1 MLLISAVL
9 VVAQAA
15 GAPAPEEFRQ
25 DSRHG
30 RRECVA
36 VQVISPQQP
45 RAQARPAFSATR
57 ILDLEFRTFLRRG
70 LQGPHALE
78 LRVFTPKG
86 HLYQVLTVP
95 FTAPGHRPGKRQ
107 VDGYPQ
113 PLDEQEARLVR
124 WEGVHRHQVS
134 ATLPVAG
141 TSIMTNSLY
150 GQWRVEPH
158 LDGEPD
164 PCGPPRSFAI
174 GQ

>member
-1 MLLISAVL
+1 MLLMGAVL
-9 VVAQAA
+9 VLAQAA
-15 GAPAPEEFRQ
+15 GAPAPEGLRE

-36 VQVISPQQP
+36 IQVVSPQQP
-45 RAQARPAFSATR
+45 KPQPHPAFSATR
-57 ILDLEFRTFLRRG
+57 ILDVEFRAFLRRRLTG
-70 LQGPHALE
+70 QHNLQLK
-78 LRVFTPKG
+78 VYTPKG
-86 HLYQVLTVP
+86 HVYQVLTVP
-95 FTAPGHRPGKRQ
+95 FTAPGHHPGKRR

-124 WEGVHRHQVS
+124 LEGAHRHQVS

-150 GQWRVEPH
+150 GQWRVEPY
-158 LDGEPD
+158 LDGEAE

>member
-15 GAPAPEEFRQ
+15 GVPAPEELRQ
-25 DSRHG
+25 DKRHG

-36 VQVISPQQP
+36 IQVVSPQQP
-45 RAQARPAFSATR
+45 KARPHPAFSATR
-57 ILDLEFRTFLRRG
+57 ILDLEFRAFLRRR
-70 LQGPHALE
+70 LQGQHTLQ
-78 LRVFTPKG
+78 LKVFTPRG

-95 FTAPGHRPGKRQ
+95 FTAPGHHPGKRQ

-113 PLDEQEARLVR
+113 PVDEQEARLVR
-124 WEGVHRHQVS
+124 LEGAHRHQVS

-150 GQWRVEPH
+150 GQWRVEPY
-158 LDGEPD
+158 LDGEPEA
-164 PCGPPRSFAI
+164 CGPPQSFAI
-174 GQ
+174 TQ